1 MNTNNLT
8 ASIRKCY
15 FPRVILPAVLIA
27 ACIVF
32 AIINPFESRY
42 KSADLKKLSDTADLY
57 ENHSGYVRFTA
68 ETLYY
73 AGIDYRANGRIRARV
88 YYTINNDVFYFFL
101 ISTEELP
108 EDYGTLHNYEM
119 NARLVKNG
127 TLFRRLTVDISKELG
142 FPESDFEDLCSH
154 IIVSQYHYVHGVT
167 SFYLIALLVLCIL
180 SVIQLSIIILI
191 LAMPQLSHAAFMLR
205 HYGSRRGLYGQAC
218 EEFASSATL
227 MQENIYMTENFLIYT
242 SGFHVE
248 IIPLENIVWLYN
260 YNVIHKTKGRA
271 KAYFPLCIVTD
282 CKKIYKIHHINQ
294 QTSDKIIDI
303 IQTRYPEVMVG
314 YDN

>member
-42 KSADLKKLSDTADLY
+42 KSVELKKLSDTPDLY
-57 ENHSGYVRFTA
+57 ENHSGYVKLTA
-68 ETLYY
+68 DTLYY
-73 AGIDYRANGRIRARV
+73 AGIDYRTNGRVRARV

-108 EDYGTLHNYEM
+108 EDYGTIHNYEM
-119 NARLVKNG
+119 SARLIKNG
-127 TLFRRLTVDISKELG
+127 SLFRRITADISRELG

-154 IIVSQYHYVHGVT
+154 VIVSQYHYVHGFT
-167 SFYLIALLVLCIL
+167 SFYLVALLVLCAL
-180 SVIQLSIIILI
+180 SAIQLSEIILV
-191 LAMPQLSHAAFMLR
+191 LAMPQLSHAVFMLR

-227 MQENIYMTENFLIYT
+227 MEKNIYMTENFLIYT
-242 SGFHVE
+242 SRFHIE

-260 YNVIHKTKGRA
+260 YNVIHKSKGRA

-282 CKKIYKIHHINQ
+282 CKKIYKIHHITQ
-294 QTSDKIIDI
+294 HTSDRIIDL
-303 IQTRYPEVMVG
+303 IQSRYPEVMVG

>member
-1 MNTNNLT
+1 ML
-8 ASIRKCY
+8 
-15 FPRVILPAVLIA
+15 
-27 ACIVF
+27 
-32 AIINPFESRY
+32 E
-42 KSADLKKLSDTADLY
+42 
-57 ENHSGYVRFTA
+57 
-68 ETLYY
+68 YY
-73 AGIDYRANGRIRARV
+73 
-88 YYTINNDVFYFFL
+88 
-101 ISTEELP
+101 
-108 EDYGTLHNYEM
+108 
-119 NARLVKNG
+119 
-127 TLFRRLTVDISKELG
+127 
-142 FPESDFEDLCSH
+142 
-154 IIVSQYHYVHGVT
+154 YVHGFT

-227 MQENIYMTENFLIYT
+227 MEEKIYMTENFLIYT

-260 YNVIHKTKGRA
+260 YNVIHRTKGRA

-303 IQTRYPEVMVG
+303 IQTRYP
-314 YDN
+314 